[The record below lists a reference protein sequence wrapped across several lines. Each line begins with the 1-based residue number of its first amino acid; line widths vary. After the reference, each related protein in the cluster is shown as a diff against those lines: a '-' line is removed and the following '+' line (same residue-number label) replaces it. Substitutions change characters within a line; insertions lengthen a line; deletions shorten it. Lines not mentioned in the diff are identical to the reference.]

1 MWKFYAV
8 RVTGRSMAK
17 RFAAY
22 PVRDKA
28 GLAHPCEQ
36 RANQFN
42 RLYRRYKMQDIS
54 KLTTQ
59 TMTSMEV
66 VKIINEMREEGQAEL
81 AHSDFMKKAV
91 KVIGEGIGNYSDTY
105 VHPQNGQ
112 TYPCYRLPKRE
123 VHLMVMSESYK
134 IQAAIYDRWQE
145 LEERE
150 SKPEIPQTQ
159 GQFLVMIA
167 QSFADQER
175 KLLELSAA
183 HSETKAAT
191 ERNERRL
198 DQLETASDH
207 FTVLGYHLYLHKE
220 RLTLPDAAR
229 IGAVA
234 SKYCKQHEV
243 PMGEVPDPRFGRVK
257 TYPRW
262 VLDEITK
269 TIQ

>member
-1 MWKFYAV
+1 MNEIITITQQTMSSLEIA
-8 RVTGRSMAK
+8 
-17 RFAAY
+17 
-22 PVRDKA
+22 
-28 GLAHPCEQ
+28 
-36 RANQFN
+36 
-42 RLYRRYKMQDIS
+42 
-54 KLTTQ
+54 KLTEKNHADVLRDIRKIFDEAEIDQ
-59 TMTSMEV
+59 SKYASIFLDSYNREQPCFNLPRRECDLIV
-66 VKIINEMREEGQAEL
+66 SGYSVK
-81 AHSDFMKKAV
+81 
-91 KVIGEGIGNYSDTY
+91 
-105 VHPQNGQ
+105 
-112 TYPCYRLPKRE
+112 YRL
-123 VHLMVMSESYK
+123 
-134 IQAAIYDRWQE
+134 AIIDRWHE
-145 LEERE
+145 LEANE

-167 QSFADQER
+167 QSFAEQER

-220 RLTLPDAAR
+220 RLTLPEAAK